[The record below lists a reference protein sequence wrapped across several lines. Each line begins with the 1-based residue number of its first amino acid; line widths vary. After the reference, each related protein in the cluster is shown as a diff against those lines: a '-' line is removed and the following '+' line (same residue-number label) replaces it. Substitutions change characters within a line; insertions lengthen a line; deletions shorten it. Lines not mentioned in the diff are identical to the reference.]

1 MQLIIQIKRLK
12 SSFDDN
18 CNIIFNSA
26 DCGLFG
32 TCCSVCFLAHHT
44 KRQSKT
50 QNKNANAKLKAWVHI
65 RTQTFGS
72 KPKKE
77 AFVVC
82 ARSNTERDA
91 KTLLFTIVSG
101 PKKGGVGAGD
111 QVREIGP

>member
-1 MQLIIQIKRLK
+1 MTIATLYLIVRIA
-12 SSFDDN
+12 DY
-18 CNIIFNSA
+18 SA
-26 DCGLFG
+26 PVAVYVSLH
-32 TCCSVCFLAHHT
+32 SAQ
-44 KRQSKT
+44 RQSKK